1 VRDERSKAHI
11 AFEQLTLAIERG
23 LELQGAI
30 LHRLFESLFGAL
42 GVIEQPLLG
51 QQGVLL
57 RRVALV
63 TGGARRVGADI
74 VRSFAQR
81 GYDLVLHHGHSP
93 DAAAALAASL
103 EAEHAVRVVV
113 VEEDLADPTAPAR
126 VVQAAVNAF
135 DRLDVV
141 VSSASIMEWRDFE
154 MVTPDDWARTEAI
167 NLRAPFFLMQAA
179 ARAMHA
185 GGVIV
190 QIADHLANETGFPRL
205 IPHQVTKAALTQLV
219 RTVADHLAPSIRV
232 NAVAPGLVLAPDDLS
247 AEATA
252 RFLRD
257 VPLARTGDPDDV
269 VQAVHYLVESAY
281 VTGTVLQV
289 DGGRHLR
296 R

>member
-1 VRDERSKAHI
+1 M
-11 AFEQLTLAIERG
+11 
-23 LELQGAI
+23 
-30 LHRLFESLFGAL
+30 
-42 GVIEQPLLG
+42 
-51 QQGVLL
+51 L

-63 TGGARRVGADI
+63 TGGARRVGAALT
-74 VRSFAQR
+74 RSFAQR
-81 GYDLVLHHGHSP
+81 GYDLVLHHGNSP
-93 DAAAALAASL
+93 EAAEQLAAALQH
-103 EAEHAVRVVV
+103 EFGVRVVV
-113 VEEDLADPTAPAR
+113 VQEDLADPTAPAR

-141 VSSASIMEWRDFE
+141 VSSASVMEWRDFDA
-154 MVTPDDWARTEAI
+154 VTPDDWARTESI

-179 ARAMHA
+179 ARAMPD
-185 GGVIV
+185 GGAIV

-219 RTVADHLAPSIRV
+219 RAVADHLAPAIRV

-257 VPLARTGDPDDV
+257 VPLARSGSPDDV
-269 VQAVHYLVESAY
+269 VQAVHYLIESPY